1 MTEHEYILSLVMSME
16 HELRQ
21 LGCVILVGKG
31 LEYTKDFLERNG
43 IEHKDVDSDIT
54 NFATPLIADW
64 IWLKDVIVV
73 VSSTENF
80 GVCNFGV
87 LWMASRNKIKL
98 KHKLRIIYI

>member
-21 LGCVILVGKG
+21 LGCIILVGKG

-43 IEHKDVDSDIT
+43 TKHKEVHSDIT
-54 NFATPLIADW
+54 NFATPLIRCW
-64 IWLKDVIVV
+64 TKLKDVIVV
-73 VSSTENF
+73 VSSTEDF

-87 LWMASRNKIKL
+87 LWMASRNKIDL
-98 KHKLRIIYI
+98 MRTYLI